1 MLTRGASLDGRWWGR
16 TPRSGRVCCNSPFP
30 EWYQCYLQVFF
41 PFLRVLP
48 VVPNDLCVGYP
59 WCTPDEL
66 QRNGKVVTIT
76 RWKAMAAIWH
86 IPRMKRAV
94 FSISNVLFDVLF
106 VLVFLDRLCG
116 PLDGT
121 RGWLFWLLVVW
132 TFAHLVQE
140 VLQAWID
147 FREWRKNVYNKFDV
161 FGYILLLIAFF
172 LRYQLSTAGQEP
184 GHYVAEDL
192 ASWFNQQSGGR
203 IRPVLHSTGRASEEN
218 FRNVWVN
225 VEGSSSKDL
234 HGNDIGECPWSWE
247 LEFLRPVLALTAIVL
262 MASLLD
268 LLSMS
273 PKIGVL
279 MVCTGKM
286 LKQDLLVWFSFVMV
300 AVMLGSAFTM
310 NFLAPNYQLEAGTGA
325 FKPFGG
331 LSWGPTEWDVSA
343 GGPFFATFW
352 GLFGFYE
359 PGELAS
365 ATGSSFFAP
374 VFMWVYMMI
383 LAVVFINLLIAMF
396 NQTYNDTYE
405 QAIEEYK
412 MNRVHAVRTYTM
424 LYPVPPPLNL
434 IAIVWDM
441 LRLLWS
447 KLCRCGDKNR
457 VEPEHVDNTMRSTSS
472 LRESPSGRQS
482 ARQSEDSPS
491 RAPLRKKPRKS
502 ASFATAEVK
511 EEDPAPMAAANNSP
525 RSALS
530 KKGADQQQPTE
541 RLHRELERQATRM
554 RLMRHDSTLN
564 RGSYALFN
572 QEEAELEE
580 DGARHFWRDLPRS
593 RLVPPPPTRSPRSP
607 RSPLDLPAGC
617 STSRGRH
624 TL

>member
-1 MLTRGASLDGRWWGR
+1 
-16 TPRSGRVCCNSPFP
+16 
-30 EWYQCYLQVFF
+30 
-41 PFLRVLP
+41 
-48 VVPNDLCVGYP
+48 
-59 WCTPDEL
+59 
-66 QRNGKVVTIT
+66 
-76 RWKAMAAIWH
+76 
-86 IPRMKRAV
+86 
-94 FSISNVLFDVLF
+94 
-106 VLVFLDRLCG
+106 
-116 PLDGT
+116 
-121 RGWLFWLLVVW
+121 
-132 TFAHLVQE
+132 
-140 VLQAWID
+140 
-147 FREWRKNVYNKFDV
+147 
-161 FGYILLLIAFF
+161 
-172 LRYQLSTAGQEP
+172 
-184 GHYVAEDL
+184 
-192 ASWFNQQSGGR
+192 
-203 IRPVLHSTGRASEEN
+203 
-218 FRNVWVN
+218 
-225 VEGSSSKDL
+225 
-234 HGNDIGECPWSWE
+234 
-247 LEFLRPVLALTAIVL
+247 
-262 MASLLD
+262 
-268 LLSMS
+268 
-273 PKIGVL
+273 
-279 MVCTGKM
+279 
-286 LKQDLLVWFSFVMV
+286 
-300 AVMLGSAFTM
+300 
-310 NFLAPNYQLEAGTGA
+310 
-325 FKPFGG
+325 
-331 LSWGPTEWDVSA
+331 
-343 GGPFFATFW
+343 
-352 GLFGFYE
+352 
-359 PGELAS
+359 
-365 ATGSSFFAP
+365 
-374 VFMWVYMMI
+374 MWVYMMI

-441 LRLLWS
+441 LSLLWS

-511 EEDPAPMAAANNSP
+511 EEDPAPMAAANNST

-593 RLVPPPPTRSPRSP
+593 RLVPPPPPRSPRSP